1 MAVWDEKLVAVMLPE
16 KKEAI
21 LYYSELGKYINNVDT
36 PEGEG
41 RERECDDGGEC
52 SQTSQLK
59 TAKPKQAPT

>member
-21 LYYSELGKYINNVDT
+21 LYYSELGRYINNVDT

-41 RERECDDGGEC
+41 RERERENVMMAENAARPH
-52 SQTSQLK
+52 S
-59 TAKPKQAPT
+59 